1 MAYKEITSVDE
12 CLPID
17 TFRYTPPS
25 DIPNHYN
32 AEMVF
37 TAPLY
42 LFGKVH
48 RYTSI
53 TSADIEMPDTVDRQ
67 TPLAFC
73 FAFPRSGS
81 YARGSQIC
89 ADSEGN
95 PYTDSEGR
103 KHDISLTF
111 VGKYGLFNHFWKE
124 YDAMLRHAGHV
135 VETDIHLSVHQRM
148 NPDFA
153 APILFDGQRML
164 PSPSAT
170 PCPHIARSR
179 HGLNCARSNCSSPS
193 TSIKSKPFRH

>member
-73 FAFPRSGS
+73 FAFP
-81 YARGSQIC
+81 APVPMP
-89 ADSEGN
+89 AV
-95 PYTDSEGR
+95 R
-103 KHDISLTF
+103 K
-111 VGKYGLFNHFWKE
+111 
-124 YDAMLRHAGHV
+124 
-135 VETDIHLSVHQRM
+135 SV
-148 NPDFA
+148 PTPKA
-153 APILFDGQRML
+153 IPILIPKVASTTYPL
-164 PSPSAT
+164 PLSASTGCSTISGKNTT
-170 PCPHIARSR
+170 PCSAMPGMS
-179 HGLNCARSNCSSPS
+179 
-193 TSIKSKPFRH
+193 